1 MEELLN
7 ILNPMAST
15 IFWSILVFIA
25 IVIIMWRFVFK
36 PVNRIVSKRQA
47 EIKEN
52 VNNAEK
58 QMEEIQKYLD
68 KQKGEIEKAREKAEE
83 IIEDGRREAGIIR
96 EKIENDAKEKSRR
109 MIENTLQEIKI
120 EREKSLVDLRD
131 RMVDMALN
139 ATEKVIGKSLSKKE
153 HEKIIK
159 DSLQEIGNIKIG

>member
-1 MEELLN
+1 MEEVLN

-25 IVIIMWRFVFK
+25 IVIIMWKFVFK
-36 PVNRIVSKRQA
+36 PVNRMISKRQA
-47 EIKEN
+47 EIKKN
-52 VNNAEK
+52 VGDAEK

-83 IIEDGRREAGIIR
+83 IIEDGKREGGIIR
-96 EKIENDAKEKSRR
+96 GKIENDAKEKSRK

-120 EREKSLVDLRD
+120 EREKSLVDLKD
-131 RMVDMALN
+131 RMVDMALK

-153 HEKIIK
+153 HEKVIE

>member
-1 MEELLN
+1 LEELLN

-47 EIKEN
+47 EIKKN

-83 IIEDGRREAGIIR
+83 IIEDGKREAGIIR